1 MLIYKYFDTIV
12 VFGWSA
18 FVLVFRDLVIQYS
31 IIPQTYSIDSFLEKN
46 RQIVHTVW
54 SVKDGAAETQREP
67 GFMAGF
73 WQSQPC
79 PNLIFCCKP
88 TKAGSQWVSDVP
100 SFLTDYMVNF
110 LVDDF
115 QPFNLHLDF

>member
-1 MLIYKYFDTIV
+1 MLMCNYFDTIV

-54 SVKDGAAETQREP
+54 SVKYGAAETQQEP
-67 GFMAGF
+67 G
-73 WQSQPC
+73 P
-79 PNLIFCCKP
+79 K
-88 TKAGSQWVSDVP
+88 
-100 SFLTDYMVNF
+100 
-110 LVDDF
+110 
-115 QPFNLHLDF
+115 

>member
-1 MLIYKYFDTIV
+1 MLIYIFFDTIV

-73 WQSQPC
+73 WQSQSC
-79 PNLIFCCKP
+79 PNLIFCFKL
-88 TKAGSQWVSDVP
+88 TKAGSQWVSDTRRG
-100 SFLTDYMVNF
+100 SNKR
-110 LVDDF
+110 VDWNLSK
-115 QPFNLHLDF
+115 FNKRVSRL